1 MNRDQ
6 LALRTRATL
15 DQWFVLVV
23 VVLLAVAAFGG
34 WMAYSAHA
42 AEPEPDQQTVEVWS
56 TTAGYQHS
64 AEVQVGN
71 PVFEAGETLEDRPIY
86 YTRLAP
92 ELEAAF
98 HHRYDGAEGD
108 VDVTIDLE
116 QVIRSVDGDGGE
128 YWSTSEPL
136 NATQASSVEP
146 GEGQSTAVTL
156 SVPELV
162 NETEMIDSSFGDT
175 PGDMETVVVASVTM
189 EGTID
194 GEEVRHT
201 EAHELVLEPDG
212 DTYSVDAPRNERHT
226 EERTVTTESDE
237 AAAGLSDMA
246 GGIVLLLASSAALGG
261 LTVAKHRGTLEPT
274 EADVARVAAH
284 TERER
289 FDEWITLGVVPDAV
303 LDRPRV
309 GVDTLEGLVDVAIDT
324 DNRVLEERGE
334 DGPTY
339 WVLEDDLVY
348 VYEPVEPVL
357 EEVEE
362 LEDDHAFASGGGGGS
377 PDIDTAKPAPLT
389 GDDGEA
395 VSNEDD

>member
-42 AEPEPDQQTVEVWS
+42 AEPEPGQQTVEVWS

-146 GEGQSTAVTL
+146 GDGQSTTVTL

-261 LTVAKHRGTLEPT
+261 LGVAKYRGRLGPDEGELE
-274 EADVARVAAH
+274 AVRSRH
-284 TERER
+284 KREQ
-289 FDEWITLGVVPDAV
+289 FDEWITAGSVPAY
-303 LDRPRV
+303 LRERPQIEV
-309 GVDTLEGLVDVAIDT
+309 EDLEGLVDVAIDC
-324 DNRVLEERGE
+324 DRRVIEDHGD
-334 DGPTY
+334 DGPRFVVADDE
-339 WVLEDDLVY
+339 VLY
-348 VYEPVEPVL
+348 VYEKRPIESGP
-357 EEVEE
+357 
-362 LEDDHAFASGGGGGS
+362 LEDADSDLMEKDDPIE
-377 PDIDTAKPAPLT
+377 PDLS
-389 GDDGEA
+389 E
-395 VSNEDD
+395 

>member
-42 AEPEPDQQTVEVWS
+42 AEPEPGQQTVEVWS

-289 FDEWITLGVVPDAV
+289 FDEWITRGVLPDDV
-303 LDRPRV
+303 LNQPRV
-309 GVDTLEGLVDVAIDT
+309 SVDSLEGLVDVAIDC
-324 DNRVLEERGE
+324 DKRVIEEQTEG
-334 DGPTY
+334 GPSY
-339 WVLEDDLVY
+339 WVLDDRLLY
-348 VYEPVEPVL
+348 VYEPVESL
-357 EEVEE
+357 
-362 LEDDHAFASGGGGGS
+362 L
-377 PDIDTAKPAPLT
+377 
-389 GDDGEA
+389 EA
-395 VSNEDD
+395 VDQDTSEAESTESIGENTLKTDVPEGTEETSAEND